1 MHLKYCNWRG
11 RSSLCVCLFAD
22 VLFCSCPQFSRFKC
36 DWTRAHTHSLFWTL
50 VTVQWSFTNLKC
62 LFRFCRTG
70 TCLMRVCSW
79 TEIEAVKLARLVF
92 NKLCETCCVW
102 LKGFPPRRR
111 SQAYYE
117 TSIHAIKNMRR
128 KMEDRHVIIPDFN
141 TLFNLQ
147 VTAPHTHDPKSLHN
161 TKTNYDGS

>member
-1 MHLKYCNWRG
+1 M
-11 RSSLCVCLFAD
+11 CVC
-22 VLFCSCPQFSRFKC
+22 VCPC
-36 DWTRAHTHSLFWTL
+36 A
-50 VTVQWSFTNLKC
+50 
-62 LFRFCRTG
+62 
-70 TCLMRVCSW
+70 
-79 TEIEAVKLARLVF
+79 EIEAVKLARLVF

-102 LKGFPPRRR
+102 LKVFPPRRR

-147 VTAPHTHDPKSLHN
+147 VFPLPPPPHTHTHTHMHTTIRKVCMQH
-161 TKTNYDGS
+161 